1 MNVIL
6 FGPPGAGKGTQAKRL
21 QRSLGIPQIAT
32 GDLMRAER
40 ASGSELGKQFDHYM
54 SQGLLVPD
62 ELSLALLEQRL
73 SQSDADGGAIFD
85 GFPRTLPQA
94 QALDGLLQ
102 KHSKKID
109 IVVSMEVTLDEM
121 IERVVQRR
129 TCEDCGHIYHLR
141 YNPPP
146 SPTECGI
153 CGGKLVQRKDDTE
166 EVVRKRH
173 DEYLAKTAPLLSYYQ
188 QQGIVKTISGIGAL
202 DEIEGRIKSALGL
215 PAAAPKAPGSKAK
228 K

>member
-21 QRSLGIPQIAT
+21 KRSLGLPQIAT
-32 GDLMRAER
+32 GDMMRAER
-40 ASGSELGKQFDHYM
+40 TSGSELGKQFDHYM

-73 SQSDADGGAIFD
+73 SQPDAAGGAIFD
-85 GFPRTLPQA
+85 GYPRTLPQA
-94 QALDGLLQ
+94 QALDGLL
-102 KHSKKID
+102 SKQGKSID
-109 IVVSMEVTLDEM
+109 VVVSMEVTLDEM
-121 IERVVQRR
+121 IDRVTQRR

-173 DEYLAKTAPLLSYYQ
+173 EEYLSKTAPLLGYYEQ
-188 QQGIVKTISGIGAL
+188 RGIVRTISGIGSL
-202 DEIEGRIKSALGL
+202 DEVESRIKTAI
-215 PAAAPKAPGSKAK
+215 GSVGQGK
-228 K
+228 